1 MAEAETVERPNG
13 RMADRAVDLLG
24 RASHLAH
31 EVKLAKTI
39 ATDAAED
46 GVRAARRAVKQ
57 TVYRAQDL
65 VDDTTHEIR
74 RRPLQSIGIAFAAGS
89 CVGILVGWMS
99 RRAVV
104 R

>member
-1 MAEAETVERPNG
+1 MAHAETLESNNG
-13 RMADRAVDLLG
+13 RLADRAMDIVG

-46 GVRAARRAVKQ
+46 GARAARRAVKQ
-57 TVYRAQDL
+57 TVHRAQDL
-65 VDDTTHEIR
+65 VEDTTHEIK
-74 RRPLQSIGIAFAAGS
+74 RRPLQAIGVAFAAGS
-89 CVGILVGWMS
+89 FVGLMVGWFS
-99 RRAVV
+99 RRSVV

>member
-1 MAEAETVERPNG
+1 MAHAETIEGTDG
-13 RMADRAVDLLG
+13 RMTNRAMDILG

-46 GVRAARRAVKQ
+46 GARAARRAVKQ

-65 VDDTTHEIR
+65 ADDTVHQVK
-74 RRPLQSIGIAFAAGS
+74 RRPLQALGIAFAAGS
-89 CVGILVGWMS
+89 CLGLMVGWLG
-99 RRAVV
+99 RRTLV